1 MRFFALLMITL
12 FFVIGVAMTAPAQEL
27 SSSLYST
34 GDEFFAD
41 PFADEMGEVAGP
53 PAPGVQ
59 TDDRTLSPAIAAKSF
74 MSVSAPEPRSFA
86 VHDLISIVIREDT
99 QTTFSSSLETEKE
112 SEWTGEVAEFPRFN
126 LNDLLDL
133 TVVPNTFPN
142 GTIKLDVSADSSFE
156 GEGDYENRQSMTARV
171 QATIIDVKPNGN
183 VVIEARKSVRSDDE
197 HYTLVATGI
206 CRVDDITIDNSVLST
221 QIADLF
227 IDKQHDGHLKK
238 AADKGLLTEIMDFIF
253 PW

>member
-1 MRFFALLMITL
+1 MRFFALLMIVV
-12 FFVIGVAMTAPAQEL
+12 FFMVGMATSATTQEL

-41 PFADEMGEVAGP
+41 PFADELSVANGP
-53 PAPGVQ
+53 PTPGTQ
-59 TDDRTLSPAIAAKSF
+59 TDERILSPAIAAKSF

-86 VHDLISIVIREDT
+86 VHDLITIVIREDT

-112 SEWTGEVAEFPRFN
+112 SEWNGEIAEFPRFN
-126 LNDLLDL
+126 LSDLMDL
-133 TVVPNTFPN
+133 TLVPNTFPN
-142 GTIKLDVSADSSFE
+142 GTVKVDVSADSSFE
-156 GEGDYENRQSMTARV
+156 GEGDYANKQSMTARI
-171 QATIIDVKPNGN
+171 QAAIIDVKPNGN

-206 CRVDDITIDNSVLST
+206 CRVDDISVDNSVLST

-227 IDKQHDGHLKK
+227 IDKQHEGHLKK